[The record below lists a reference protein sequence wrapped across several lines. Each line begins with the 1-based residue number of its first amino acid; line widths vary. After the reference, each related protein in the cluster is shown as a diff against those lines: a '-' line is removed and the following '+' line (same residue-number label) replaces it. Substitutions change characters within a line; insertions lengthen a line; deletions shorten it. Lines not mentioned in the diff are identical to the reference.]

1 MALSSKNRQQLLTI
15 LAAVGVG
22 LFIADRLIFTPLIAG
37 WKERSARITELRK
50 SVTQGEQLLQ
60 RGDRIR
66 DRWQSMSTNTL
77 PDDVSRAE
85 NLVLRAFERWS
96 DESRISI
103 SGIKPQWKR
112 SGEDF
117 MTLECRADA
126 LGNIHALTRFLHSL
140 EKDPLALRVESVE
153 ITSRD
158 ETGQQLALAIQ
169 VSGLLLN
176 PQEP

>member
-1 MALSSKNRQQLLTI
+1 MR
-15 LAAVGVG
+15 
-22 LFIADRLIFTPLIAG
+22 
-37 WKERSARITELRK
+37 
-50 SVTQGEQLLQ
+50 LQ

-66 DRWQSMSTNTL
+66 ARWQSMSTNTL
-77 PDDVSRAE
+77 PDNVSGAE

-112 SGEDF
+112 AGEDY

-126 LGNIHALTRFLHSL
+126 FGSIHALTRFLHSL

>member
-1 MALSSKNRQQLLTI
+1 MKISNRQQMLAI
-15 LAAVGVG
+15 LAVAVVA
-22 LFIADRLIFTPLIAG
+22 LLIADKVLITPLLAG
-37 WKERSARITELRK
+37 WKERSTRIAELRK
-50 SVTQGEQLLQ
+50 SVAQGEALMA
-60 RGDRIR
+60 RGERIR
-66 DRWQSMSTNTL
+66 ERWEGMRTNTL
-77 PDDVSRAE
+77 PEDVSAAE

-112 SGEDF
+112 TTEDY

-126 LGNIHALTRFLHSL
+126 FGSIHALTRFLHSL

-153 ITSRD
+153 INSRD
-158 ETGQQLALAIQ
+158 ETGQQLGLAIQ
-169 VSGLLLN
+169 VTGLLLN